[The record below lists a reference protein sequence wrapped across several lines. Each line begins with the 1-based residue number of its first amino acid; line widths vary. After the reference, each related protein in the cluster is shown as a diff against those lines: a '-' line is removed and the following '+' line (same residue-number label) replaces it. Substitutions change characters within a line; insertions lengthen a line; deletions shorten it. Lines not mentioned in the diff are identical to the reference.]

1 MMELGA
7 SVTSHADIAGQA
19 SSVRRNTTLTS
30 ATSHPIEDT
39 TLPRDHTK
47 AASEADALIWEAE
60 FLKRRRE
67 HLQLHH
73 PQELQEQRVPLGVAF
88 SGGGV
93 RAAAFH
99 CGLLWA
105 ISSQGLL
112 KDVLHLASV
121 SGGAYTAASLATHLV
136 KAMEKGPPHCQS
148 LDAFYREV
156 AAETIL
162 RMQSNINYLVRLG
175 EGHKNSPDRAHCP
188 RLLDIP
194 LFIFTI
200 VASACLSPALIL
212 VNTVWPLV
220 LCIEHE
226 LAGTL
231 RGAWCDPDHS
241 NFSSGLFEWTRL
253 RLVWGTGL
261 LSVTG
266 ILLAILAQVGC
277 CRPKPGRYWPHL
289 LRRSLQQVLLRGAI
303 CYTIY
308 LCVPWVLLEMQNLSW
323 GTRGILPDISH
334 GHGAEWVQFYC
345 WRYVTH
351 SVATT
356 PTCVDYETSNDQPWY
371 FHGENSLYMNATWV
385 AKQKIGSPTGVDP
398 CGATGYTTP
407 MFLAINGIVL
417 AAGLVGLLFGLSL
430 LRWYLTVAGPLWSA
444 FFVAQVAQWQI
455 FGPLTGQ
462 ALIAPG
468 LLRFTETDSSWVFH
482 LCIFGAVLTLPVY
495 DMLIKLMHSYYR
507 RSLQLAY
514 FCDGEDI
521 DFTATAECPYCPH
534 LLLGACVNDF
544 RTPQEEKLLCDFTLS
559 PLYLGCPR
567 TGFFCTD
574 SGMRLGYAMSVSAAA
589 PDTFM
594 LTKFDVLPIRFVL
607 SVFSLRL
614 GDFVRLEPDG
624 KVAIKVG
631 RTVRRLEEA
640 AVHSSTGGH
649 AEQHGQTAQYLAQRM
664 LDRAIVALPFIGC
677 HLLLVLGKQLGNA
690 GDCFSYGVVLQIGL
704 SGFVVVLVLSFF
716 AFAPQMRWLMRSPL
730 ILQFQM
736 MFMHRHQAARPPPYV
751 YLSDGGLIECL
762 GVLMLLRRRMPLIL
776 CSDACEDMSLTLRAL
791 RDTIELAREERLCSF
806 FDMHDPRRD
815 VHLAMEEWRKG
826 HSSYLRL
833 GIRYERLPGEEE
845 PLEGEL
851 LYIRMRLAP
860 GDAALERPILEKQ
873 ELLQDAETPR
883 GSAFSEQASPATAS
897 RPQWGPDSRP
907 FLDETMGDSLE
918 APSSSPRSGYRRDM
932 DGVCCEGSCCGL
944 RRCGRK
950 FPDFGTGNQ
959 FLQPKHF
966 ANLCF
971 LGAEMSL
978 PAVRHAAA
986 KMREAR

>member
-7 SVTSHADIAGQA
+7 SVTSHTDVAGQA
-19 SSVRRNTTLTS
+19 SSVRRATTLTS

-47 AASEADALIWEAE
+47 AATEAEALVWEAE
-60 FLKRRRE
+60 FLKRR
-67 HLQLHH
+67 
-73 PQELQEQRVPLGVAF
+73 VAF

-112 KDVLHLASV
+112 KAARSAAVEGLEEIRKKGMCQDVLHLASV

-277 CRPKPGRYWPHL
+277 CRPKPPRYWPHL
-289 LRRSLQQVLLRGAI
+289 LRRSLQQAGGEPACFWLLSVLLSDFSTFCVSTGAI

-345 WRYVTH
+345 WRYITH
-351 SVATT
+351 SVATS
-356 PTCVDYETSNDQPWY
+356 PTCVDFETSNDLPWY

-385 AKQKIGSPTGVDP
+385 AAQKIGSPTGVDP

-468 LLRFTETDSSWVFH
+468 LLRCCRGCYDFTDSSWAFH

-521 DFTATAECPYCPH
+521 DFTATAE
-534 LLLGACVNDF
+534 
-544 RTPQEEKLLCDFTLS
+544 
-559 PLYLGCPR
+559 
-567 TGFFCTD
+567 
-574 SGMRLGYAMSVSAAA
+574 
-589 PDTFM
+589 
-594 LTKFDVLPIRFVL
+594 
-607 SVFSLRL
+607 
-614 GDFVRLEPDG
+614 
-624 KVAIKVG
+624 
-631 RTVRRLEEA
+631 
-640 AVHSSTGGH
+640 
-649 AEQHGQTAQYLAQRM
+649 
-664 LDRAIVALPFIGC
+664 
-677 HLLLVLGKQLGNA
+677 
-690 GDCFSYGVVLQIGL
+690 
-704 SGFVVVLVLSFF
+704 
-716 AFAPQMRWLMRSPL
+716 
-730 ILQFQM
+730 
-736 MFMHRHQAARPPPYV
+736 
-751 YLSDGGLIECL
+751 
-762 GVLMLLRRRMPLIL
+762 
-776 CSDACEDMSLTLRAL
+776 
-791 RDTIELAREERLCSF
+791 
-806 FDMHDPRRD
+806 
-815 VHLAMEEWRKG
+815 
-826 HSSYLRL
+826 
-833 GIRYERLPGEEE
+833 
-845 PLEGEL
+845 
-851 LYIRMRLAP
+851 
-860 GDAALERPILEKQ
+860 
-873 ELLQDAETPR
+873 
-883 GSAFSEQASPATAS
+883 
-897 RPQWGPDSRP
+897 
-907 FLDETMGDSLE
+907 
-918 APSSSPRSGYRRDM
+918 
-932 DGVCCEGSCCGL
+932 
-944 RRCGRK
+944 
-950 FPDFGTGNQ
+950 
-959 FLQPKHF
+959 
-966 ANLCF
+966 
-971 LGAEMSL
+971 
-978 PAVRHAAA
+978 
-986 KMREAR
+986 